1 MARGGVSARLRS
13 GRMTPFC
20 TPLVHVG
27 RNYVRV
33 YTGDSNHE
41 GLEHYYVKKILTV
54 LHTCEGIQERP
65 WVLFPAHD
73 DPPKDQ
79 RSGFLVLTRLW
90 QVCKNQG
97 LRYFIN
103 ATAVQ
108 TVTQAVQH
116 AVINRKSPLCNS
128 FVAKQSKK
136 RSSALGTPN
145 TVNKNLVS
153 GNKNSAS
160 NRKKRQNK

>member
-1 MARGGVSARLRS
+1 MN
-13 GRMTPFC
+13 PFRI
-20 TPLVHVG
+20 PLVCVG

-33 YTGDSNHE
+33 YTDDSNGE
-41 GLEHYYVKKILTV
+41 GSEHYAKKILTV

-103 ATAVQ
+103 ATAVR

-116 AVINRKSPLCNS
+116 AVINRKYPLCNS
-128 FVAKQSKK
+128 YRESPVVNKPKK
-136 RSSALGTPN
+136 RSSALGTPK
-145 TVNKNLVS
+145 TVHKNLVS